1 MIINL
6 FRLLKASQH
15 RHTPLLLIWLFFS
28 ANSFAQTA
36 PTDVQQALSR
46 PFVVVNG
53 QAQST
58 AHAEVLFRERIAQ
71 GAVSGPELR
80 ETVRENLIRQT
91 LIVEAAQAEGL
102 NRHPLVQAQMAMASQ
117 AALVKLWQQKFLTE
131 HPITD
136 ALLQQEYKRQSELI
150 GTEELLIQH
159 IVVPDEDLA
168 KRLIGRIQQG
178 DSWTDLAREHSI
190 DSDSKT
196 QGGVVGWV
204 PLSQVIPE
212 VAQIVRQMK
221 PAQLWTTPVRSTQGW
236 HVLNL
241 QDRRSLMMPELAK
254 VRPQLLE
261 LIAQKILNE
270 KIQSMR
276 QKALIQ

>member
-1 MIINL
+1 MTINL
-6 FRLLKASQH
+6 FRLLKVLPKS
-15 RHTPLLLIWLFFS
+15 HTRLLLMWMFFS
-28 ANSFAQTA
+28 ASSFAQTT
-36 PTDVQQALSR
+36 PMDVQHALSR

-58 AHAEVLFRERIAQ
+58 ALAEVLFRERIAQ
-71 GAVSGPELR
+71 GAVSSPELR
-80 ETVRENLIRQT
+80 ETVRENLISQA
-91 LIVEAAQAEGL
+91 LMMEAAQAEGL

-117 AALVKLWQQKFLTE
+117 AALVKLWQQKFLAE

-136 ALLQQEYKRQSELI
+136 ALLQQEYNHQSELM
-150 GTEELLIQH
+150 GTEEVLIQH

-168 KRLIGRIQQG
+168 ERLIQRIQRG

-190 DSDSKT
+190 DADSKT
-196 QGGVVGWV
+196 RGGVVGWV
-204 PLSQVIPE
+204 PQSQVIPE

-221 PAQLWTTPVRSTQGW
+221 PAQLWSTPVRSTRGW

-241 QDRRSLMMPELAK
+241 QDRRSLIMPELAK
-254 VRPQLLE
+254 MRPQLLE

-276 QKALIQ
+276 KKALIE